1 MKVHE
6 QAEHGGGVLRT
17 SAGFMITSD
26 ASNDLH
32 RDEAPPCQDS
42 ADQRSKRKPT
52 KSEYLRR
59 EKEVNI
65 ENKSRK
71 DIVKSFKDAFKNM
84 KKKIANL
91 QKHHGA
97 QPEYI
102 MILKN
107 NVQNSGGKNPS
118 PTGDLYMVCGEG
130 KLFSEFLKNGIK
142 FDDQFVIMANQYDME
157 TKKVDT
163 LENMEEEA

>member
-1 MKVHE
+1 
-6 QAEHGGGVLRT
+6 
-17 SAGFMITSD
+17 MITSD

-32 RDEAPPCQDS
+32 LELEAPTCQDS
-42 ADQRSKRKPT
+42 ANQRSKRKPT

-71 DIVKSFKDAFKNM
+71 DIVKSFNDAFKNM

-91 QKHHGA
+91 QKQHGA
-97 QPEYI
+97 KPEYI

-118 PTGDLYMVCGEG
+118 QLVV
-130 KLFSEFLKNGIK
+130 FI
-142 FDDQFVIMANQYDME
+142 
-157 TKKVDT
+157 
-163 LENMEEEA
+163 